1 LNTRD
6 IANQMIVTQLSTWY
20 YDDEQ
25 LLHSYSSLKEALDK
39 NPDFSGKVNYAAD
52 IELIG
57 DVLNFNNRKL
67 VIDLNGHTLSCN
79 RSRLLG
85 VYFGSDIT
93 IQNGTIYAPRIHVPT
108 RFYV

>member
-1 LNTRD
+1 MLFALIFQKKVNEVDVDD
-6 IANQMIVTQLSTWY
+6 IYVDLGGGGHML
-20 YDDEQ
+20 
-25 LLHSYSSLKEALDK
+25 LKEALDK

-52 IELIG
+52 IELTG